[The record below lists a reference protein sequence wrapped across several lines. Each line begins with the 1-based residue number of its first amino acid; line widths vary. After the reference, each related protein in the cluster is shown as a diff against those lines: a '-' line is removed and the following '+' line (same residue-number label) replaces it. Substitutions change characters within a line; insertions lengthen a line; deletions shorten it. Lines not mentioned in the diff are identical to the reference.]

1 MGFIFFAGG
10 CATPDFKGGALPSRG
25 HAEAIAKHGSTEDDF
40 KGVRRGQVYATANI
54 EYILGEISS
63 FWITI
68 HNESFGKPI
77 NIDYRFSEFFL
88 TTTDGEKRPLIIS
101 EAYLFPSPRAIPPR
115 GSATLQ
121 VRLGRPKVVR
131 EEIKMIECSFDLG
144 KTRVF
149 LLPYTPKNSKHQKS
163 FLTGLFY

>member
-1 MGFIFFAGG
+1 MGLIFFVGG
-10 CATPDFKGGALPSRG
+10 CATPDFKGGAFPSRA
-25 HAEAIAKHGSTEDDF
+25 HAEAFQGKANEISAS
-40 KGVRRGQVYATANI
+40 ANI

-68 HNESFGKPI
+68 DNHSAKQRV
-77 NIDYRFSEFFL
+77 NIDYRFSEFWL
-88 TTTDGEKRPLIIS
+88 VTTDGERRALIIP
-101 EAYLFPSPRAIPPR
+101 EAYLFPSTHEISPK

-149 LLPYTPKNSKHQKS
+149 LLPNVPKSGKQPKS
-163 FLTGLFY
+163 FVESLFR